1 MCPFAV
7 SSGTWKP
14 ARRSRYRNRTM
25 DVMAALAERKIQEA
39 MERGEFDDLPGKGK
53 PLDLSDDPMVPEE
66 LRIAYKVLKNAGYL
80 PPELEL
86 HKEIVRLRDLVDA
99 VEDGEEKRARMKELN
114 VKLLRF
120 NLLKKRPVN
129 LEGVPEYRD
138 RVLEKLAG

>member
-1 MCPFAV
+1 
-7 SSGTWKP
+7 
-14 ARRSRYRNRTM
+14 M
-25 DVMAALAERKIQEA
+25 DLMAAIAERKIREA

-66 LRIAYKVLKNAGYL
+66 LRMAYKVMKNAGCL

-86 HKEIVRLRDLVDA
+86 HNEIVRLRDLVDA
-99 VEDGEEKRARMKELN
+99 ARDEAQRNARIKELN

-120 NLLKKRPVN
+120 NVLKRRPVN

-138 RVLEKLAG
+138 KVMDKLTR

>member
-1 MCPFAV
+1 
-7 SSGTWKP
+7 
-14 ARRSRYRNRTM
+14 M
-25 DVMAALAERKIQEA
+25 DLIAALAERKILEA

-66 LRIAYKVLKNAGYL
+66 LRVAYKLLKNSGYL

-86 HKEIVRLRDLVDA
+86 HNEIVRLRGLIDA
-99 VEDGEEKRARMKELN
+99 ACDEGQRSARVKELN

-120 NLLKKRPVN
+120 NIMKKRPVN

-138 RVLEKLAG
+138 RVMDRLTRGK

>member
-1 MCPFAV
+1 
-7 SSGTWKP
+7 
-14 ARRSRYRNRTM
+14 M
-25 DVMAALAERKIQEA
+25 DLIAALAERKILEA

-66 LRIAYKVLKNAGYL
+66 LRVAYKLLKNSGYL

-86 HKEIVRLRDLVDA
+86 HNEIVRLRGLIDA
-99 VEDGEEKRARMKELN
+99 ACDEAQRSARVKELN

-120 NLLKKRPVN
+120 NIMKKRPVN

-138 RVLEKLAG
+138 RVMDRLTRGK